1 MRIETKQERKEIS
14 EIENKIDN
22 VMNNED
28 WENDDDKLYLV
39 DKYEGQLMKITEKYK
54 TINQLNK

>member
-22 VMNNED
+22 IMSNEY
-28 WENDDDKLYLV
+28 WENDNDKLYLV

>member
-22 VMNNED
+22 IMSNEY
-28 WENDDDKLYLV
+28 WENDNDKLYLV
-39 DKYEGQLMKITEKYK
+39 DKYERQLMKITEKYK
-54 TINQLNK
+54 TKQLTN

>member
-22 VMNNED
+22 VMSNED
-28 WENDDDKLYLV
+28 WQNDDDKLYLV

>member
-22 VMNNED
+22 VMSNED